1 VEPGDQHP
9 QHTQQ
14 AKDQERVV
22 EPQPAACIDNH
33 QNECSDERVFACKRA
48 RRHKV
53 VTPLVLTGLALLLL
67 LTACAPQPARMQSGA
82 LLDKLVLARTMFAE
96 QQARVDARLDDACNV
111 VGSVQTRLY
120 GEPGLSEV
128 MPAWQDLRAA
138 AQALQSV
145 CGRGTLLGQP
155 GNDSQVLAE
164 AHQRWEQGIQR
175 EMGVACDY
183 LRAAAV
189 ALNRTSPC

>member
-1 VEPGDQHP
+1 M
-9 QHTQQ
+9 T
-14 AKDQERVV
+14 
-22 EPQPAACIDNH
+22 
-33 QNECSDERVFACKRA
+33 
-48 RRHKV
+48 
-53 VTPLVLTGLALLLL
+53 LALVLLL
-67 LTACAPQPARMQSGA
+67 LTGCAPDPARLQSVA
-82 LLDKLVLARTMFAE
+82 LLDRLVQARTMFGE

-145 CGRGTLLGQP
+145 CGQSTLLGQP
-155 GNDSQVLAE
+155 AHDSQVMAQ
-164 AHQRWEQGIQR
+164 AHQRWEVGIQR

-183 LRAAAV
+183 LRAAAES
-189 ALNRTSPC
+189 LNRASPC

>member
-1 VEPGDQHP
+1 M
-9 QHTQQ
+9 
-14 AKDQERVV
+14 R
-22 EPQPAACIDNH
+22 INNH

-48 RRHKV
+48 RRHKF
-53 VTPLVLTGLALLLL
+53 VTPPLLSGLALLLL
-67 LTACAPQPARMQSGA
+67 TGCVPQPARLQSAA
-82 LLDKLVLARTMFAE
+82 LLDRLVLARTMFAE
-96 QQARVDARLDDACNV
+96 QRARVDARLDDACNV

-155 GNDSQVLAE
+155 GNDSHALAE

-189 ALNRTSPC
+189 ALDRASPC